1 MQSTTT
7 NRRKDSTQATYQQFC
22 ERSPQTRLL
31 VAGIRPIPPGVRRVF
46 AFLLRRRILI
56 ITMSEMLDRLC
67 FSASYDEEA
76 LPEIVF
82 PRYSFEHVA
91 RTLGCDDPFILS
103 EKSACI
109 MRVNHRPDEY
119 DDHLESFW
127 RTIRST
133 IASHIDD
140 NGETYHKIIQGLLLL
155 QADISFQAGNI
166 YHTHTS
172 LTEAMQ
178 SFVISKDQQS
188 VQYTQSALD
197 YIHRPPIDLTA
208 AYRSA

>member
-1 MQSTTT
+1 
-7 NRRKDSTQATYQQFC
+7 
-22 ERSPQTRLL
+22 
-31 VAGIRPIPPGVRRVF
+31 
-46 AFLLRRRILI
+46 
-56 ITMSEMLDRLC
+56 MSEMLNVQC
-67 FSASYDEEA
+67 FSASYDEEP

-109 MRVNHRPDEY
+109 MRVSHRPDEY

-127 RTIRST
+127 RTIRPIIT
-133 IASHIDD
+133 SHIGDD
-140 NGETYHKIIQGLLLL
+140 GETYHKIIQGLLLL
-155 QADISFQAGNI
+155 QADIGFQTGNS
-166 YHTHTS
+166 YLTRTS

-188 VQYTQSALD
+188 VRYTQSALD